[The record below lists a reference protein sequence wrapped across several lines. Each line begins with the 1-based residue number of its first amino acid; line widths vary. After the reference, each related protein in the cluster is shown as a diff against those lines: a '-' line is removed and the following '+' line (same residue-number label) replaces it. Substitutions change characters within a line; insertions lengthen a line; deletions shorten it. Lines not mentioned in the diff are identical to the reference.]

1 MNDIP
6 NSRFIRKKQLAAIL
20 GVPHRTLDAWV
31 QNGLIPYIAPTRRL
45 YLFDPVEVMKVL
57 TTRYAFTPGQS
68 AKPWQETEPA
78 ALCETA
84 GPSDEQTSNGALHS
98 EVRE

>member
-1 MNDIP
+1 MSQIS
-6 NSRFIRKKQLAAIL
+6 NSRFIRKKQLAAML

-45 YLFDPVEVMKVL
+45 YLFDPDEVMKVL

-68 AKPWQETEPA
+68 AKPWQEKEPA
-78 ALCETA
+78 VSNETT
-84 GPSDEQTSNGALHS
+84 GSDVEHLKNGVPHS